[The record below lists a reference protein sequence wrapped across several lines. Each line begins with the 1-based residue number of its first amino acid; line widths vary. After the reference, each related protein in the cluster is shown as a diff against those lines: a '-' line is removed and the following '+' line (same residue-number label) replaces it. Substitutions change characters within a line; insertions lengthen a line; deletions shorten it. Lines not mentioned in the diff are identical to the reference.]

1 LYYPSS
7 SWGSVIQNL
16 EEGVVTFNPAMETI
30 NANKSA
36 LKLLGSD
43 SLADLES
50 IAELIIKPEIKGLV
64 LSGVE
69 VLNVPVRWNVDEKEE
84 NYLCSYIPV
93 IPEGGVEVH
102 GLIVLI
108 KPGLVSSV
116 PPVESWLEWGRHYIN
131 QVISNLREGVCYLD
145 AQGRIIYANHTFKEM
160 SGGGFEDISG
170 KHVASVL
177 KPTCRPLFL
186 MEAVEKTVKEGS
198 WQGEFEVQTGG
209 GRRVL
214 LATSA
219 KISSEEGKDL
229 GIAIFA
235 RDITERKWLENE
247 MQSRNQEL
255 SLVYDLL
262 HLTTA
267 YQDLENGLKQL
278 LARILS
284 IVRAEAGVI
293 YVCDRNTYEPQ
304 LVTYQ
309 GLTYQSARAL
319 ASGKEGKPLTKKVMQ
334 SARGLIINREQGES
348 QSLLSGRR
356 GALLSLAAV
365 PISSM
370 SRDAGVLMVGH
381 KESGHFGDKELR
393 VLLSLASQIGIVFEL
408 AGLVDDLQSR
418 LEELGQERDFSRAL
432 VDSMPSALALLDN
445 RARVV
450 YTNQRFSELLGYS
463 LKEVENISFNS
474 LIVPGERK
482 RIMGDIMT
490 RERSRGVW
498 ADASLV
504 DKWGDTL
511 AVLLTSTPRPF
522 ESGGYSG
529 AIVTIT
535 DVSEQR
541 AREREAQEIGETAK
555 GLSRELAGARDSRQ
569 LLDSRKEA
577 YLSMVHYE
585 VTRPLRNAREEI
597 GNLEK
602 GIADIPSGEV
612 RSRLKRLG
620 RTLRRLERLAG
631 DIQDATGMEK
641 GRLRLRRRELDLCD
655 MTSRVIDDLSVS
667 QGRNISL
674 DLPDKAIIGRAD
686 KMRMEQALMCVL
698 DYAAEY
704 SPPGPGVKV
713 TLKRQENQAHWEI
726 ENGSEGPSPPAIE
739 SNESLSL
746 LICRHI
752 IEAHGGSMRLESS
765 AGRSATCFSVPL

>member
-1 LYYPSS
+1 
-7 SWGSVIQNL
+7 
-16 EEGVVTFNPAMETI
+16 
-30 NANKSA
+30 
-36 LKLLGSD
+36 
-43 SLADLES
+43 
-50 IAELIIKPEIKGLV
+50 
-64 LSGVE
+64 
-69 VLNVPVRWNVDEKEE
+69 
-84 NYLCSYIPV
+84 
-93 IPEGGVEVH
+93 
-102 GLIVLI
+102 
-108 KPGLVSSV
+108 
-116 PPVESWLEWGRHYIN
+116 
-131 QVISNLREGVCYLD
+131 
-145 AQGRIIYANHTFKEM
+145 
-160 SGGGFEDISG
+160 
-170 KHVASVL
+170 
-177 KPTCRPLFL
+177 
-186 MEAVEKTVKEGS
+186 
-198 WQGEFEVQTGG
+198 
-209 GRRVL
+209 
-214 LATSA
+214 
-219 KISSEEGKDL
+219 
-229 GIAIFA
+229 
-235 RDITERKWLENE
+235 
-247 MQSRNQEL
+247 
-255 SLVYDLL
+255 
-262 HLTTA
+262 
-267 YQDLENGLKQL
+267 
-278 LARILS
+278 
-284 IVRAEAGVI
+284 
-293 YVCDRNTYEPQ
+293 
-304 LVTYQ
+304 
-309 GLTYQSARAL
+309 
-319 ASGKEGKPLTKKVMQ
+319 
-334 SARGLIINREQGES
+334 
-348 QSLLSGRR
+348 
-356 GALLSLAAV
+356 
-365 PISSM
+365 
-370 SRDAGVLMVGH
+370 
-381 KESGHFGDKELR
+381 
-393 VLLSLASQIGIVFEL
+393 
-408 AGLVDDLQSR
+408 
-418 LEELGQERDFSRAL
+418 L